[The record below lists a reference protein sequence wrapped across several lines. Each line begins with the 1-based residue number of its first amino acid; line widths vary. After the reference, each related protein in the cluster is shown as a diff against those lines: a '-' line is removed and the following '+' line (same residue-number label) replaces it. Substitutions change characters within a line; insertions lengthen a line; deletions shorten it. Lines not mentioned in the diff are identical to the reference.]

1 LVIVYFIVIAV
12 NYNRIR
18 VLRGK
23 KVFFIVG
30 GLLIIKGFPQ
40 YQKRKRRFVST
51 FIRLVEVMRRL
62 RGERGCPWDRE
73 QNHDTLK
80 PYLIEETYEV
90 LDAIDK
96 KNDAFLK
103 EELGDLLLQIVF
115 HAQIAAEEGRF
126 TIDEV
131 SGSIVEKLERR
142 HPHVFGEVKVK
153 GSDEVLKNWEQIKKE
168 EGKKSVLSGVP
179 AGLPSLLRARRVQEK
194 AKRVGFDWTSI
205 DGVME
210 KVVEEIRELKEAAER
225 GDSSRVEEEFGDL
238 LFTLVNFSRFLHIDA
253 EDSLRRTID
262 RFTERFQKMERRAVE
277 RGKKPLDQF
286 TLEEMDKL
294 WEEAK
299 DG

>member
-1 LVIVYFIVIAV
+1 
-12 NYNRIR
+12 
-18 VLRGK
+18 
-23 KVFFIVG
+23 
-30 GLLIIKGFPQ
+30 
-40 YQKRKRRFVST
+40 VSA
-51 FIRLVEVMRRL
+51 FMRLVEVMRRL

-96 KNDAFLK
+96 KNDTFLK

-131 SGSIVEKLERR
+131 SGSIVEKLKRR
-142 HPHVFGEVKVK
+142 HPHVFGEMKVK
-153 GSDEVLKNWEQIKKE
+153 DSDEVLKNWEQIKKE
-168 EGKKSVLSGVP
+168 EGKTSVLSGVP

-210 KVVEEIRELKEAAER
+210 KVIEEIRELKEAAER

-238 LFTLVNFSRFLHIDA
+238 LFTLVNFSRFLRIDA

-262 RFTERFQKMERRAVE
+262 RFTERFQKMERRAEE
-277 RGKKPLDQF
+277 RGKIPLDQA
-286 TLEEMDKL
+286 TLEEMDRL